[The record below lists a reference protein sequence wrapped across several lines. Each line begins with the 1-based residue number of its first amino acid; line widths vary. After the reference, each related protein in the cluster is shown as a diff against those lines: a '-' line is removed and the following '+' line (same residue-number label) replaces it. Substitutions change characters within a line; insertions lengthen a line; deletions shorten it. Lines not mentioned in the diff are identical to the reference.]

1 MNIIMKAITRMRNLQ
16 RDKHLRQDQQ
26 QRRPVHKE
34 SGFDQVLN
42 QEQAKLKRKEERHD
56 IMSAR

>member
-1 MNIIMKAITRMRNLQ
+1 MNIIMKAITRMCNLQ

-26 QRRPVHKE
+26 QKRPVRKE

-42 QEQAKLKRKEERHD
+42 QEQTKLKRKEERHD
-56 IMSAR
+56 TL

>member
-1 MNIIMKAITRMRNLQ
+1 MNKIMKAITRMCNLQ

-26 QRRPVHKE
+26 QKKPVRKG

-42 QEQAKLKRKEERHD
+42 QEQTKLKKGEKP
-56 IMSAR
+56 